1 MAQRRRSL
9 KLAWIHPQASEALCI
24 SLLAGGFVLTSALA
38 VVFVKHIHRHKVQ
51 QLYQLTQDR
60 DALQNQWSQLLV
72 EHSSTSALDEIERAA
87 RLRLGMR
94 VPTGKEIAVLQP
106 RAY

>member
-1 MAQRRRSL
+1 MTIRRRSQ
-9 KLAWIHPQASEALCI
+9 KLAWIHPQASVALCV
-24 SLLAGGFVLTSALA
+24 SLLLGGWVVTSALA
-38 VVFVKHIHRHKVQ
+38 VVFVKHIHRHKIQ
-51 QLYQLTQDR
+51 ALFQLTQDR

-72 EHSSTSALDEIERAA
+72 EHSSTSALDEIERTA

-94 VPTGKEIAVLQP
+94 VPTAKEIAVLQP

>member
-1 MAQRRRSL
+1 MSVRRRSH
-9 KLAWIHPQASEALCI
+9 KLAWIHPQASVALCI
-24 SLLAGGFVLTSALA
+24 SLLLAGAVVTSALA

-51 QLYQLTQDR
+51 ALYQLTQDR

-72 EHSSTSALDEIERAA
+72 EHSSSSALDEIEQAA

-94 VPTGKEIAVLQP
+94 VPTAKDIAVLKP